1 MCLWVVSVCVGGEGG
16 ITPTRAKKRGS
27 VKAIEIGK
35 TGRNG
40 NSIGKKKSGISDDNE

>member
-1 MCLWVVSVCVGGEGG
+1 MYVGCFFVCVEGG

-35 TGRNG
+35 QGEMATQMRR
-40 NSIGKKKSGISDDNE
+40 